1 MLAQTLKLV
10 LTQLGKVIIFRYTV
24 TQGPNDLLYIMMVLL
39 CVIERIHTFTPNVK
53 SYRGK
58 YFPNFLKLNQI
69 FRMSVQ

>member
-39 CVIERIHTFTPNVK
+39 CDIDRIPTCQTPKSKVIVENI
-53 SYRGK
+53 S
-58 YFPNFLKLNQI
+58 QI
-69 FRMSVQ
+69 FI